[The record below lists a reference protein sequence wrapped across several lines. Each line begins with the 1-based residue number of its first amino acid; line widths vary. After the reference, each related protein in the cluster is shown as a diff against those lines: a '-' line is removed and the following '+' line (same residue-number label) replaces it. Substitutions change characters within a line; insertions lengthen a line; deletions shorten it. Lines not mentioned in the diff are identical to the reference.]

1 MASQR
6 VQVIIPTAINVLT
19 ATNETL
25 ITRARADLPAEI
37 DLPSLRRRALL
48 MVKEIGVLTVQQDV
62 PIEDT
67 NFTR

>member
-1 MASQR
+1 MAEKR

-62 PIEDT
+62 PVADT
-67 NFTR
+67 DFTR

>member
-1 MASQR
+1 MANQR

-19 ATNETL
+19 ATNDAL
-25 ITRARADLPAEI
+25 ITRAKADLTAQI

-62 PIEDT
+62 PVQETD
-67 NFTR
+67 FTR